1 MRKLWYLISLAF
13 CALLFAA
20 CGGVETIS
28 FTRETLEDGGPS
40 LPGAEPRSTLEE
52 VREGGFPLLD
62 EIMSQYEIGEEKL
75 ESVSYRLDSDK
86 AVLTVAGYKTHY
98 CLFQFV
104 EGQLTSIQAY
114 FTEQDASEKVSEEL
128 TRLYGD
134 PVVNETAAGRLERWN
149 LEGEQ
154 AVQLGVLH
162 GTNHP
167 GNFQLAYPW
176 FVPEGELEP

>member
-1 MRKLWYLISLAF
+1 MRKLWYLISLAL
-13 CALLFAA
+13 CALLLAA

-28 FTRETLEDGGPS
+28 FTLDKLEDGGPS

-104 EGQLTSIQAY
+104 EGQLTSIQTY

-154 AVQLGVLH
+154 AIQLGILH

>member
-1 MRKLWYLISLAF
+1 MKKLWYLISLAL
-13 CALLFAA
+13 CALLLAA
-20 CGGVETIS
+20 CGAES
-28 FTRETLEDGGPS
+28 LPFTLDKLQNGGPS
-40 LPGAEPRSTLEE
+40 LAGAAPRSTPEE
-52 VREGGFPLLD
+52 VREGGYPLLD
-62 EIMSQYEIGEEKL
+62 EAINAYQIGEEKL

-114 FTEQDASEKVSEEL
+114 FTEQDSSEKVSEEL

-134 PVVNETAAGRLERWN
+134 PVVDETAAGRLERWN

-176 FVPEGELEP
+176 FVPEEYPD

>member
-1 MRKLWYLISLAF
+1 MKKLWYLISLAL
-13 CALLFAA
+13 CALLLAA
-20 CGGVETIS
+20 CGAES
-28 FTRETLEDGGPS
+28 LPFTLDKLEDGGPS

-75 ESVSYRLDSDK
+75 ESVSYQLDSDK
-86 AVLTVAGYKTHY
+86 AVLTVAGCETHD